1 MLSEEM
7 ADNTGFKDCFAG
19 GGTFFHDDSLGCGF
33 VDTTIKGRDDLRS
46 HRRTMRGQ
54 GALPRAA
61 SKVENER
68 FHMVFAV
75 CGVDANRCHCQ
86 VLLRP

>member
-46 HRRTMRGQ
+46 LGPPCYARTG
-54 GALPRAA
+54 GSAA
-61 SKVENER
+61 
-68 FHMVFAV
+68 
-75 CGVDANRCHCQ
+75 GP
-86 VLLRP
+86 L